1 MPKFSVIIPVYNTYN
16 YLERCLNSVFNQ
28 SFKDFEVIAVN
39 DGSTDDSYK
48 IIEKYCEKYKSK
60 FRIVNIEKKE
70 TIGPSLARNLGVNAS
85 KGEYILF
92 LDSDD
97 YYETDLLKNIDY
109 ALDNNYDL
117 VRFEI
122 QYDKKGT
129 KEKIKGYVSD
139 CLYDNGISAFNEIC
153 NYSIVESPCCYVFN
167 RKFFLKNEF
176 VFKVNTL
183 HEDYG
188 LIPLVIINSGMIKCI
203 SYIGYNYVI
212 HENSIMTSN
221 SYDRVLKKANDFLE
235 HFKFLK
241 KESSKVD
248 GDLSIFNSY
257 IANSVILKST
267 TLNGSDYK
275 NYVKELR
282 NVGAFDML
290 LSDTFG
296 RKIKKFLIK
305 ISPKIYYKLVRR

>member
-28 SFKDFEVIAVN
+28 SFKDFEVIVVN

-48 IIEKYCEKYKSK
+48 ILEKYCKKYKSK
-60 FRIVNIEKKE
+60 VRIVNIEKKE

-85 KGEYILF
+85 EGEYILF

-97 YYETDLLKNIDY
+97 YYESDLLFRLNT
-109 ALDNNYDL
+109 AFNNDYDL

-122 QYDKKGT
+122 QYDKNGI

-139 CLYDNGISAFNEIC
+139 YVYDNGISAFNEIC
-153 NYSIVESPCCYVFN
+153 SYSIVESPCCYAFN
-167 RKFFLKNEF
+167 RKFLLKNKFE
-176 VFKVNTL
+176 FKVDTL
-183 HEDYG
+183 HEDFG
-188 LIPLVIINSGMIKCI
+188 LIPLILIKANRVKCI
-203 SYIGYNYVI
+203 DYIGYNYVI
-212 HENSIMTSN
+212 HDNSIMTSN
-221 SYDRVLKKANDFLE
+221 SYDKVLKKANDFLR
-235 HFKFLK
+235 HFEFLK
-241 KESSKVD
+241 DEGFKCS

-267 TLNGSDYK
+267 TLKGSDYR
-275 NYVKELR
+275 NYVRKLR
-282 NVGAFDML
+282 DLGAFDML